1 MNQQDDGTTGAQ
13 HSESR
18 QTTEA
23 EHPSGGHHPGH
34 QPTGGTMRK
43 TLHTAILILTVCL
56 VQFFTVATLKVLN
69 AGAPGGQ
76 APASGGLDCVSGDV
90 NNDDS
95 LNIADAIY
103 VLTYLFN
110 GGPEP
115 VACAGDPTEVVVTGI
130 ADVNVVNTAAV
141 EVTNTPDVNIANIPS
156 VTVTNIPEVI
166 VTNTAD
172 INVVSI
178 PPVVIASMPLVSDD
192 FVSALGQF
200 FPKAGSIFREKY
212 FYDGSNGS
220 LEEPLLTVPDGK
232 VLRLTSFG
240 YNGSNNQC
248 YFFTDLSVN
257 GELLVDGGFANADF
271 AYELLPGDVISMTRS
286 CTANIGTYYVSLT
299 GYFLDYTP

>member
-1 MNQQDDGTTGAQ
+1 
-13 HSESR
+13 
-18 QTTEA
+18 
-23 EHPSGGHHPGH
+23 
-34 QPTGGTMRK
+34 MRK

-90 NNDDS
+90 NSDDA

-115 VACAGDPTEVVVTGI
+115 VACAGNPTEVVVTGI

-141 EVTNTPDVNIANIPS
+141 EVTNTPDVNVANIPS

-172 INVVSI
+172 INVVS
-178 PPVVIASMPLVSDD
+178 MPLVSED
-192 FVSALGQF
+192 FVRALGQY
-200 FPKAGSIFREKY
+200 FPKAGSMFQ
-212 FYDGSNGS
+212 SS
-220 LEEPLLTVPDGK
+220 LVLSSGPPVEFTVLTVPDNQVFRITRIGYRGTLPGTGQSQPEIRIFIDSEEVTGQFSK
-232 VLRLTSFG
+232 VIRFSNNSTYQRVEGLVSNGVEALPGQTISVIKTDYSNGLSTSF
-240 YNGSNNQC
+240 Q
-248 YFFTDLSVN
+248 
-257 GELLVDGGFANADF
+257 
-271 AYELLPGDVISMTRS
+271 
-286 CTANIGTYYVSLT
+286 

>member
-1 MNQQDDGTTGAQ
+1 
-13 HSESR
+13 
-18 QTTEA
+18 
-23 EHPSGGHHPGH
+23 
-34 QPTGGTMRK
+34 MRK

-90 NNDDS
+90 NSDDA

-115 VACAGDPTEVVVTGI
+115 VACAGNPTEVVVTGI

-141 EVTNTPDVNIANIPS
+141 EVTNTPDVNVANIPS

-178 PPVVIASMPLVSDD
+178 PPVVISSMPLVSDD

-200 FPKAGSIFREKY
+200 FPRAGQIYRQNITYGVIDPE
-212 FYDGSNGS
+212 
-220 LEEPLLTVPDGK
+220 LELPVITVPEGK
-232 VLRLTSFG
+232 VLRVTSFN
-240 YNGSNNQC
+240 NGISGIDC
-248 YFFTDLSVN
+248 YHFGNLFVN
-257 GELLVDGGFANADF
+257 GEILFNEFANADF
-271 AYELLPGDVISMTRS
+271 SYEMLSGDELTLRRT
-286 CTANIGTYYVSLT
+286 CTQNSGSIYTVTLT

>member
-1 MNQQDDGTTGAQ
+1 
-13 HSESR
+13 
-18 QTTEA
+18 
-23 EHPSGGHHPGH
+23 
-34 QPTGGTMRK
+34 MRK

-90 NNDDS
+90 NSDDA

-115 VACAGDPTEVVVTGI
+115 VACAGNPTEVVVTGI

-141 EVTNTPDVNIANIPS
+141 EVTNTPDVNVANIPS

-200 FPKAGSIFREKY
+200 FPKAGNYVNLDFSIPI
-212 FYDGSNGS
+212 YDSS
-220 LEEPLLTVPDGK
+220 VVDVLTVPSNK
-232 VLRLTSFG
+232 VFRFQKLVNGTVTNNSNYGFYVYVNGTNVSNGLPYFYTSGNSIGGRAGEG
-240 YNGSNNQC
+240 YELAAGDVLGIQRINSGTC
-248 YFFTDLSVN
+248 CDLS
-257 GELLVDGGFANADF
+257 G
-271 AYELLPGDVISMTRS
+271 VIQ
-286 CTANIGTYYVSLT
+286 